1 MNCYCTRN
9 GLVSPRYRW
18 PIRFVYWKA
27 NTLPL
32 LSESIQDDLS
42 WADNR
47 GKRIGVLLVDPTPDT
62 RRTATLNRIPAAVWS
77 NVEEV
82 AVFGESDGRPKVAS
96 LPVPTHKAVD
106 AQALHEP
113 GESTLYAAGA
123 LRKAGFRYFIDR
135 GFDVLAILRAD
146 GRHPPEVLA
155 NLYRP
160 IVADQADAVFGS
172 PNANHGGPLN
182 EMEKMMFG
190 LHLSNFHCG
199 YRAYS
204 LAALRAIHWERLSD
218 GETFDLE
225 LVLKLRHQN
234 FRIREMAIPGDCGS
248 RTPFLRTLKQSVATV
263 YRYRQTRRSV
273 KRYPEFEEYFTH
285 YPVKESKRS
294 SHAYAEDLAG
304 TGHEVLDIGC
314 GEGILAA
321 ALSKNG
327 NRVTGADIL
336 ARPANESALAQY
348 FSVDLNDGIG
358 PVIEALHGK
367 TFDRVLLL
375 DVLEHLVRPEPL
387 LRQVRQVLKP
397 DGRLILSVP
406 NIANFTIRIWLLFG
420 QFDYTERGIL
430 DKTHVRFFTRKTIRR
445 MLREN
450 GYEVVEERETVMPVE
465 LFFGLPAAN
474 PIMRFANEVLGGLT
488 RLLPGLFGYQI
499 MLVLKSGG

>member
-1 MNCYCTRN
+1 M
-9 GLVSPRYRW
+9 
-18 PIRFVYWKA
+18 
-27 NTLPL
+27 PL

-47 GKRIGVLLVDPTPDT
+47 GKRIGVLLVDPTPDA
-62 RRTATLNRIPAAVWS
+62 RRAATLNRIPSAVWT

-82 AVFGESDGRPKVAS
+82 AVFGTSDGRSKLAA
-96 LPVPTHKAVD
+96 LPVPSYEAAH
-106 AQALHEP
+106 AQGLDDPNA
-113 GESTLYAAGA
+113 STLYAAGA

-135 GFDVLAILRAD
+135 GFDVLAVLRAD
-146 GRHPPEVLA
+146 GRHPPELLA
-155 NLYRP
+155 NMYRP

-182 EMEKMMFG
+182 EMEKVMFG

-199 YRAYS
+199 YRAYN

-248 RTPFLRTLKQSVATV
+248 RTPFLRTLRQSVATV
-263 YRYRQTRRSV
+263 YRYRQTRSSL

-294 SHAYAEDLAG
+294 SHAYAEDLVG

-321 ALSKNG
+321 KLTKNG

-336 ARPANESALAQY
+336 PRPANESALEQY
-348 FSVDLNDGIG
+348 FSVDLNRGDRTHDRGFAWQG
-358 PVIEALHGK
+358 LRSRSAVGCFGTPGATRAAAAASPASAEAGRATDSLGAEHCELHYS
-367 TFDRVLLL
+367 DRAAF
-375 DVLEHLVRPEPL
+375 
-387 LRQVRQVLKP
+387 
-397 DGRLILSVP
+397 GR
-406 NIANFTIRIWLLFG
+406 FG
-420 QFDYTERGIL
+420 YTERGIL

-445 MLREN
+445 MLLEN
-450 GYEVVEERETVMPVE
+450 DYDVVEERETVMPVE
-465 LFFGLPAAN
+465 LFFGLPATN
-474 PIMRFANEVLGGLT
+474 PLMRFANEVLGGLT
-488 RLLPGLFGYQI
+488 RLLPGLLGYQI
-499 MLVLKSGG
+499 MLVLKNGRRETEVRS